1 MKLNLNEQG
10 LIPAIAQD
18 EKTGEVLM
26 LAYMNPE
33 SLKRTFE
40 SGQAWFYSRSRQE
53 LWHKGAISG
62 NHIKVSK
69 VIADCENNS
78 LLLKS
83 TPTGP
88 ACHTGKP
95 NCYFQEVKKG
105 DAEFEKKPGNMM
117 EELYGVIESRKKE
130 KPEGSYVAKL
140 LSQGVDRIGKKVIE
154 EAGEAVIAAKNGV
167 REEIVHEVADLWFH
181 SLVLLSS
188 AGLTPND
195 IWQELE
201 KRRK

>member
-18 EKTGEVLM
+18 EKTGDVLT

-33 SLKRTFE
+33 SLKRTLE
-40 SGQAWFYSRSRQE
+40 SGEAWFYSRSRQE
-53 LWHKGAISG
+53 LWHKGATSG
-62 NHIKVSK
+62 NYIKVKK
-69 VIADCENNS
+69 VLVDCENNS

-83 TPTGP
+83 APTGP

-95 NCYFQEVKKG
+95 NCYFQELKKG
-105 DAEFEKKPGNMM
+105 EAEFESKPGNMM
-117 EELYGVIESRKKE
+117 EELFGVIESRKRE

-140 LSQGVDRIGKKVIE
+140 LKEGTDRIGKKVIE

-167 REEIVHEVADLWFH
+167 RDEVVHEVADLWFH
-181 SLVLLSS
+181 SLVLLSH
-188 AGLTPND
+188 AGLTPKD